1 MENKNN
7 KNTFAFETITISKG
21 NTKTGAIP
29 YVALPAI
36 VTCRKDAPCKKD
48 CYACKYCR
56 RRSNVKKAYEKNY
69 RIYRETPDLY
79 FMQLSY
85 AMKMTKY
92 FRMHVSGDIPDAAY
106 FARLVDVVRENDHCI
121 VLMFTKQFEIVNTYI
136 ANGGKIPENFKIVF
150 SNWNDWECENPYNF
164 PVTNIYNKNE
174 LPPENWKLCG
184 GNCQECACRGV
195 GCWQLQKGEILGF
208 KKH

>member
-7 KNTFAFETITISKG
+7 KNAFTFEMITISKG

-29 YVALPAI
+29 SVSLPAI

-56 RRSNVKKAYEKNY
+56 RRSNVKKSYEKNY

-92 FRMHVSGDIPDAAY
+92 FRMHVSGDIPTADY
-106 FARLVDVVRENDHCI
+106 FARLVDVVRENDHCT
-121 VLMFTKQFEIVNTYI
+121 VLMFTKQFEIVNAYI
-136 ANGGKIPENFKIVF
+136 ANGGTIPDNFKIIF
-150 SNWNDWECENPYNF
+150 SGWGAWHCVNPYNF
-164 PVTNIYNKNE
+164 PETNVIFRDTII
-174 LPPENWKLCG
+174 PDNWKICG
-184 GNCQECACRGV
+184 GNCQTCACRGV
-195 GCWQLQKGEILGF
+195 GCWELKKGETIAF
-208 KKH
+208 YKH